1 MVPASVPSISYTAPT
16 TWETVSKLQHGCC
29 ACIVYPLIVAL
40 GQQYTIALIKTI
52 YLFYPFHLSK
62 LDWAIAINI
71 IPRRRTMYWLLKICW
86 KHVSL
91 DMRCIMSL
99 CYMWN
104 LWWEF
109 VTCGSHVTLVTHECE
124 CVTCGTPS
132 WVFPREIPWKSH
144 EEQAWTLWN
153 WNILLMTKIW
163 IMILCEDL
171 LPKMEF
177 RVQFLYI
184 EIWTCIKFKNLIL

>member
-40 GQQYTIALIKTI
+40 GQQYTIALIKII

-109 VTCGSHVTLVTHECE
+109 VTCGSHVTLVTHECLRVCYIRNLWWEFVTCGSHITLVTHECE

-132 WVFPREIPWKSH
+132 WVFPQEIPWKSR
-144 EEQAWTLWN
+144 EEQAWTLWK
-153 WNILLMTKIW
+153 WNILLMTKI
-163 IMILCEDL
+163 
-171 LPKMEF
+171 
-177 RVQFLYI
+177 
-184 EIWTCIKFKNLIL
+184 

>member
-1 MVPASVPSISYTAPT
+1 MSLNQSHHQSTIDLSFASGSCLCTKHLVHGTHNLRDSQQVT
-16 TWETVSKLQHGCC
+16 TWLLCLYCLPAHCRTGS
-29 ACIVYPLIVAL
+29 AIYNRI
-40 GQQYTIALIKTI
+40 I

-109 VTCGSHVTLVTHECE
+109 VTCGSHVTLVTHEYLRVLHAE
-124 CVTCGTPS
+124 RPAEFFLGRS
-132 WVFPREIPWKSH
+132 LGSHMKSKHELSENEIFCWWQKY
-144 EEQAWTLWN
+144 
-153 WNILLMTKIW
+153 
-163 IMILCEDL
+163 
-171 LPKMEF
+171 
-177 RVQFLYI
+177 R
-184 EIWTCIKFKNLIL
+184 